1 MPAVDSIN
9 GVEAANVDSINGAEK
24 SDIDELMGGLELG
37 DPIASAWY
45 VGSSGGKIFR
55 TTTANASGG
64 WEELVDVGSAVFV
77 STAIGQDNSGNER
90 IMFNAKTNT
99 LNIAYANTAD
109 DLSDSDN
116 WTTPNLS
123 LPIGSTGQNLSPKG
137 NDYGRTS
144 AFGNGVW
151 MHANLMGATGEDPQ
165 NYEGLTRSTDG
176 GANWTVIELNN
187 TVNTGQYAI
196 AHKGGTSNVW
206 LLSLK
211 DRVWTS
217 SDNGLNWT
225 DRGVVV
231 SGKKIYDFAYNSN
244 QGRWVCVMDGNKIA
258 TSDDDGVNWT
268 ERTSSQSGSNQ
279 INSIVF
285 MKGSVQLYIA
295 GGQNGRLLRSSDGVS
310 WTNNLTGT
318 GDWGSNII
326 YSIATDHTTC
336 VMVGGGGQIAHSTD
350 GINWTV
356 LDPAVSGFTTAYRCI
371 TSNIIGAGHR

>member
-1 MPAVDSIN
+1 MPTVDSLN
-9 GVEAANVDSINGAEK
+9 GVEAANIDAVNGVEK
-24 SDIDELMGGLELG
+24 GDIDDFMGCELG
-37 DPIASAWY
+37 DPIASAWW

-64 WEELVDVGSAVFV
+64 WEEHVDVGSAVFNSV
-77 STAIGQDNSGNER
+77 AIGQNDSGGARVIFNS
-90 IMFNAKTNT
+90 KTNS
-99 LNIAYANTAD
+99 LNIARADTAD
-109 DLSDSDN
+109 DTSDSSN

-123 LPIGSTGQNLSPKG
+123 LPIGDTGANLSPRG
-137 NDYGRTS
+137 HDYGRTT

-151 MHANLMGATGEDPQ
+151 MMANLMGATGEDPQ
-165 NYEGLTRSTDG
+165 NYEGLIRSTDG
-176 GANWTVIELNN
+176 GTNWTVIELDN

-225 DRGVVV
+225 DRGAAIAG
-231 SGKKIYDFAYNSN
+231 GKRIYDFTYNSDT
-244 QGRWVCVMDGNKIA
+244 GRWVAVMEGNKIA

-279 INSIVF
+279 LNSIVF

-295 GGQNGRLLRSSDGVS
+295 GGSNGRLLRSSDGVN
-310 WTNNLTGT
+310 WTNTLTGT

-356 LDPAVSGFTTAYRCI
+356 LDPAVSGFTTAYKCV
-371 TSNIIGAGHR
+371 TPNIIGAGLR